1 MHLKHF
7 LFPFLFVFLDHSSP
21 NLVSRVTI
29 TDKQHLLCSSNKSNM
44 ADSFSALTQQFVE
57 QRKKDAALR
66 REKRKAKKERKAKE
80 KAEME
85 PRGYDKQ
92 WVS

>member
-1 MHLKHF
+1 
-7 LFPFLFVFLDHSSP
+7 
-21 NLVSRVTI
+21 
-29 TDKQHLLCSSNKSNM
+29 M
-44 ADSFSALTQQFVE
+44 AYSFSALTQQFVE

-66 REKRKAKKERKAKE
+66 REKRKIKKERKAQE